1 MKNEIEQ
8 QKEVVYYEALV
19 NSFLENRMEIDKQIL
34 NLSCLAIGFLS
45 ATIKEI
51 NSLFCVWLFTN
62 IFFLLSIILTLFIF
76 HSNTKI
82 IEDNIKNQNFEES
95 ENDNH
100 ILSIISYSF
109 FGIATFLLIVY
120 TPLNLLIT
128 NNLI

>member
-109 FGIATFLLIVY
+109 FGIAMFLLIVY